1 MLVSCEHAALVDG
14 RDYLQPV
21 ITPWE
26 AQVAF
31 THGAHWDGE
40 VRLDFDHLLEPRG
53 GASALGALARREEG
67 RREETPEFSFLGGGV
82 RAGPRRRV
90 PGEPRDEDEAS
101 SSEGEEEGDE
111 NEGVLGDGSV
121 RVKSKAATAL
131 ATRASA
137 AVAARAGGS
146 GIADVRSGAEY
157 LLSRRTYTGLEPG
170 PRRDEDGAAAL
181 RRRRLG
187 DLAAQQR
194 RREAGAGEEGPD
206 PRSREEQVQGKDYNA
221 HNER

>member
-1 MLVSCEHAALVDG
+1 MYK
-14 RDYLQPV
+14 RQ
-21 ITPWE
+21 
-26 AQVAF
+26 
-31 THGAHWDGE
+31 
-40 VRLDFDHLLEPRG
+40 
-53 GASALGALARREEG
+53 
-67 RREETPEFSFLGGGV
+67 
-82 RAGPRRRV
+82 V

-170 PRRDEDGAAAL
+170 PRRGEDGAAADAPL
-181 RRRRLG
+181 E
-187 DLAAQQR
+187 AAKGLSGR
-194 RREAGAGEEGPD
+194 A
-206 PRSREEQVQGKDYNA
+206 RSYKSETAQ
-221 HNER
+221 